1 MTDIPYNEI
10 PYKEILLLILGTLST
25 FLIWRVQHQKDK
37 IKDIESQLSERKYK
51 LYSDL
56 VYIIFDIMNGSKI
69 GKPISEKDL
78 VKRMLD
84 IKRDMFLYAPD
95 LIFKTFTEWTLAL
108 NNQNNATT
116 HFKIYFK
123 MMKLVR
129 KDMGMSSTKIELKD
143 FMLFLMQ
150 SEDEYKKFQEQNGW

>member
-1 MTDIPYNEI
+1 MNEI

-25 FLIWRVQHQKDK
+25 FLIWRLQHQKDK

-51 LYSDL
+51 LYSEL
-56 VYIIFDIMNGSKI
+56 VYIIFDILNASKV
-69 GKPISEKDL
+69 GKAISEKDI

-95 LIFKTFTEWTLAL
+95 VIFKTFTEWTLAL
-108 NNQNNATT
+108 NKSNATMN

-129 KDMGMSSTKIELKD
+129 KDMGQTSTKLELDD
-143 FMLFLMQ
+143 FMLFIMQ
-150 SEDEYKKFQEQNGW
+150 NEEGYNEFKKTNGW

>member
-1 MTDIPYNEI
+1 MNEI

-25 FLIWRVQHQKDK
+25 YLIWRVQHQKDR

-56 VYIIFDIMNGSKI
+56 VYIIFDVINSNKL

-95 LIFKTFTEWTLAL
+95 IIFKTFTEWTLAL
-108 NNQNNATT
+108 DNANNSTA

-129 KDMGMSSTKIELKD
+129 KDMGQSSTKIELKD
-143 FMLFLMQ
+143 FMIFLLQ
-150 SEDEYKKFQEQNGW
+150 SETEYKKFEKINGW